1 MADEIT
7 SQPGTS
13 APAVQATTP
22 AAVVTPPVT
31 VAAPVAPPAPAVPEH
46 HEDEVKLPR
55 SAFNERISSARS
67 AERAALLK
75 ELGITDPAE
84 VRSLLAEKH
93 AREEATKSAEQRAA
107 EKEAALVAERQRV
120 ESLLATV
127 RARSEVEM
135 GALTDAQKQA
145 VLAIAGDDPAKRLAA
160 IDALLPTWKT
170 AAPVAVPA
178 PVTPP
183 APVAPPAPP
192 PPAPP
197 ATTAPARG
205 APPDGQTVIVD
216 HKAEYERLREIN
228 PFVAA
233 QYANSHPTDIYGPGI
248 YGPAR

>member
-13 APAVQATTP
+13 APAVQAPTP
-22 AAVVTPPVT
+22 AAVIAPPAP
-31 VAAPVAPPAPAVPEH
+31 VAAPVAPPAPEAPKIER
-46 HEDEVKLPR
+46 EVRMPTE
-55 SAFNERISSARS
+55 AFNERLASAQS
-67 AERAALLK
+67 AARNALLK
-75 ELGITDPAE
+75 ELGITDPKE
-84 VRSLLAEKH
+84 VQALLAEKH

-170 AAPVAVPA
+170 AAPVSVSA

-216 HKAEYERLREIN
+216 HKAEYARLREIN